1 MDTERILIVGGGSAG
16 VNAAVGPVDTL

>member
-1 MDTERILIVGGGSAG
+1 MDIERILIVGGDFAG